1 MCLAIPGRIEKID
14 GNMAMV
20 DYGKLTKDINITLVD
35 VKVGQYV
42 LVHAGYAIQVMDDGE
57 ARETLKLWDEIL
69 SDDPNWK

>member
-57 ARETLKLWDEIL
+57 ARETLKLGMF
-69 SDDPNWK
+69 K